1 MNDNPRPYSVRLP
14 EKLRSQLESFAKNNN
29 RSLHAEILLRLE
41 DSLTENSKNNSISKN
56 EVEKLVHEIVNKR
69 LGTK

>member
-14 EKLRSQLESFAKNNN
+14 DNLRSQLEDIAKNNN

-41 DSLTENSKNNSISKN
+41 NSLSKSNQSDLISKS
-56 EVEKLVHEIVNKR
+56 EIEKLVNEIIDKK
-69 LGTK
+69 LGKK